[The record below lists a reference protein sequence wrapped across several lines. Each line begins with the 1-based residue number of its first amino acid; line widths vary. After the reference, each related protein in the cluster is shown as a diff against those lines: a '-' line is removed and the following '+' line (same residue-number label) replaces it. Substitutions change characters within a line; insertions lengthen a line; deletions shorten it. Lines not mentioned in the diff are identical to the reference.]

1 MKIHKVKESTD
12 STLYA
17 LSEPAHNYVNCVHY
31 DDDEVNKANLVDV
44 RECADIVYN
53 YLLVR
58 AVNDKLVFYPA
69 DNQGHGLSSPLLI
82 ADPGV
87 KFEHHFVTL
96 YGNRVVFE
104 DKLVVS
110 ANFDDYNWSP
120 DHKL

>member
-17 LSEPAHNYVNCVHY
+17 LSEPAHNYVDCTHY
-31 DDDEVNKANLVDV
+31 DDDEVNKANQVDV

-58 AVNDKLVFYPA
+58 AVNDVLAFYPA
-69 DNQGHGLSSPLLI
+69 DNQGHGLSSPVLI

-87 KFEHHFVTL
+87 RIEQHFVTL
-96 YGNRVVFE
+96 YGNMVVFE
-104 DKLVVS
+104 DIVVAS
-110 ANFDDYNWSP
+110 TFDDYNWNP
-120 DHKL
+120 DHQL